1 MTDRQPMAKRE
12 VQTASTGEGQQLQK
26 AQAAGTEMI
35 FVPDVDIRE
44 DRECIRLDANMPG
57 VSQESVD
64 VSVENGV
71 LTIEG
76 RARVDSPQGYE
87 LVGQEYGVGRYRR
100 DFTLSDAVD
109 VDGIK
114 ARVRHGVLEVTLPK
128 HDKVRTRKVK
138 IET

>member
-1 MTDRQPMAKRE
+1 MTDKQITRQE
-12 VQTASTGEGQQLQK
+12 
-26 AQAAGTEMI
+26 AQAAPAQDGQDVERVRTVDTDRI

-44 DRECIRLDANMPG
+44 TPECIRLEANMPG
-57 VSQESVD
+57 VAQDAVD
-64 VSVENGV
+64 VNVENGV

-76 RARVDSPQGYE
+76 RAHVDRPQGYE

-109 VDGIK
+109 TERIS

-128 HDKVRTRKVK
+128 HEKVKTRKIR
-138 IET
+138 IEA

>member
-1 MTDRQPMAKRE
+1 MTDRQQIAKRE
-12 VQTASTGEGQQLQK
+12 AQTPSTREGQQLQK
-26 AQAAGTEMI
+26 AQAADTETI

-44 DRECIRLDANMPG
+44 DSECIRLDANMPG
-57 VSQESVD
+57 VDQESVD
-64 VSVENGV
+64 VNIENGV

-76 RARVDSPQGYE
+76 RARIDGPQGYE

-109 VDGIK
+109 SEGIK
-114 ARVRHGVLEVTLPK
+114 ARVRQGVLEVTLPK
-128 HDKVRTRKVK
+128 HEKVKTRKIK

>member
-1 MTDRQPMAKRE
+1 MTDRQQVAKRE
-12 VQTASTGEGQQLQK
+12 AQTPSTWEGQEAQK
-26 AQAAGTEMI
+26 ALAADTERI
-35 FVPDVDIRE
+35 YVPDVDIRE
-44 DRECIRLDANMPG
+44 DSECVHMDANMPG
-57 VSQESVD
+57 VDQESVD

-76 RARVDSPQGYE
+76 RARIDGPQGYE

-109 VDGIK
+109 AAGIK
-114 ARVRHGVLEVTLPK
+114 ARVRQGVLEVTLPK
-128 HDKVRTRKVK
+128 RENVKTRKIR

>member
-1 MTDRQPMAKRE
+1 MTDRQQIAKRE
-12 VQTASTGEGQQLQK
+12 AQTPSARGGQDVQRVQET
-26 AQAAGTEMI
+26 I
-35 FVPDVDIRE
+35 YVPDVDIRE
-44 DRECIRLDANMPG
+44 DSECIRLEANMPG
-57 VSQESVD
+57 VGQESVA

-76 RARVDSPQGYE
+76 LARIDGPQGYK

-109 VDGIK
+109 AEGIK
-114 ARVRHGVLEVTLPK
+114 ARMCQGVLDVTLPK
-128 HDKVRTRKVK
+128 HDKVKTRKIE